1 MGTVCRMD
9 EWAVQSDATMTL
21 LEMTS
26 PLLSWPGPDHTF
38 SGQGEQV
45 SASPKAECMMVQ
57 TYPSSLE
64 PQDGCAGAKINLLPG
79 GVPTGCSP
87 PSSLQAS
94 CCQPLRMI
102 YRPRVEKGQVEIEE
116 KAKKM

>member
-1 MGTVCRMD
+1 MD
-9 EWAVQSDATMTL
+9 EWAVRSGVTTAR

-26 PLLSWPGPDHTF
+26 PLLSWLGLDHTF

-45 SASPKAECMMVQ
+45 SASPQAECMMVQ
-57 TYPSSLE
+57 THPSLLE
-64 PQDGCAGAKINLLPG
+64 PQDSCTGAKINLLPG
-79 GVPTGCSP
+79 GVPTGRSP
-87 PSSLQAS
+87 PSSLQSS
-94 CCQPLRMI
+94 CCRPLRMI